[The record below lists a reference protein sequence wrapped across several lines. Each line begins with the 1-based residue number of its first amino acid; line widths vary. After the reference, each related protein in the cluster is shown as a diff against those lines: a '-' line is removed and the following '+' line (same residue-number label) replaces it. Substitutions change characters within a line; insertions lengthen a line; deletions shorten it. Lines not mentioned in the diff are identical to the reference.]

1 VRIVVG
7 HAASLATTA
16 QFPWSGD
23 IGSGI
28 SGSYWRQLQGT
39 PHTRQKTN
47 PERPDMRTL
56 LAHIRSLAERENG
69 QTMAE
74 YSIVLAVITVGAVT
88 ALVVLGSNIS
98 DALNSVA
105 VLV

>member
-1 VRIVVG
+1 
-7 HAASLATTA
+7 
-16 QFPWSGD
+16 
-23 IGSGI
+23 
-28 SGSYWRQLQGT
+28 
-39 PHTRQKTN
+39 
-47 PERPDMRTL
+47 MRTL
-56 LAHIRSLAERENG
+56 LAQIRALAERENG

-98 DALNSVA
+98 DALNTVA